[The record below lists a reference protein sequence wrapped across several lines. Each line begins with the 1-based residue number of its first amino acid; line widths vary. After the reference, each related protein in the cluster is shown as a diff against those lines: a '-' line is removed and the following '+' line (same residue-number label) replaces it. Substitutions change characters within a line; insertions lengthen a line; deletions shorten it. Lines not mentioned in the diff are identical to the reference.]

1 MRHCEVDM
9 IEIRVPATTANL
21 GPGFDCLGLA
31 LSLYNTFRIRQSD
44 TNVLKGIPP
53 EFSGEDNLF
62 LRAFRHAWGALSPG
76 APGDLGLPSATDA
89 RLEGQSS
96 VPALEVEFETEI
108 PPARGLGSSAAL
120 SAAGAAAA
128 LLLLARQRNAEP
140 FKPGLGENH
149 LQQISLNPAQK
160 QFILE
165 MAAYIEGH
173 PDNAAP
179 AVYGGFTA
187 AAKTAHRIHVSG
199 TPVPNHWI
207 FLACIPDYI
216 LETSVARAALPS
228 HYSRADT
235 THAIA
240 HATLTALAIRE
251 GDLDALAEVCED
263 RIHQPY
269 RSALIPGYN
278 HVVDVLR
285 SAGAKAIWL
294 SGSGPTILGVFE
306 SETIQYPAARMKGVS
321 ISEIDAELDE
331 HWQVKALSPDNTGLQ
346 VFIHDQ
352 ALSPEKPETQ
362 ASAGGQNE

>member
-1 MRHCEVDM
+1 M

-31 LSLYNTFRIRQSD
+31 LSLYNTFRIRQSE
-44 TNVLKGIPP
+44 TNVLKGLPL
-53 EFSGEDNLF
+53 EFSGENNLF
-62 LRAFRHAWGALSPG
+62 LRAFRHTWAALSLS
-76 APGDLGLPSATDA
+76 APEEKGLSSWPDGPEF

-96 VPALEVEFETEI
+96 VPALEVEFDTEI

-120 SAAGAAAA
+120 ATAGAAAA
-128 LLLLARQRNAEP
+128 LLLFERQRKAEL
-140 FKPGLGENH
+140 FKTVQDQKH
-149 LQQISLNPAQK
+149 LQQISLDSAQR
-160 QFILE
+160 QLILE
-165 MAAYIEGH
+165 MAAFIEGH

-187 AAKTAHRIHVSG
+187 AAKTPHGIRVTGSA
-199 TPVPNHWI
+199 VPHQWI
-207 FLACIPDYI
+207 FLACIPDFI
-216 LETSVARAALPS
+216 LETAAARAALPS
-228 HYSRADT
+228 HYSRADVA
-235 THAIA
+235 HAIA

-251 GDLDALAEVCED
+251 GDLDVLAEVCED

-269 RSALIPGYN
+269 RSALIPGYD

-306 SETIQYPAARMKGVS
+306 SETMRFPSARMDGVS

-331 HWQVKALSPDNTGLQ
+331 HWQAKALSPDNTGLQ
-346 VFIHDQ
+346 VFIH
-352 ALSPEKPETQ
+352 E
-362 ASAGGQNE
+362 